1 MTAPS
6 MTASAAP
13 LDVVGLRL
21 HAGAQPHGR
30 VLFGPLDLRIES
42 GHRWI
47 VIGPNGSG
55 KSSLLAALAG
65 VFVASDGLI
74 ALGGRT
80 LGDWRP
86 EQLAKLRAWSP
97 QFWSDPFP
105 ATVRETAALAHRR
118 DRSWRDVASPQS
130 DADVDLVLERLALA
144 DLADADVQT
153 LSGGERQRVA
163 IATALLQ
170 QAPILL
176 LDEPASHLDL
186 AHQRL
191 LVEVLLGHAA
201 AGGSVVASLH
211 DLNLAWDLASHCVL
225 LDGRGG
231 AVAGPREEVL
241 QPARLGAVFGVTV
254 DAIDV
259 AGSMRF
265 VVAAERVSPSVNRS

>member
-1 MTAPS
+1 MA
-6 MTASAAP
+6 AAAP
-13 LDVVGLRL
+13 LDVVALRL
-21 HAGAQPHGR
+21 RAGGRSSER
-30 VLFGPLDLRIES
+30 VLFGPLDLRIEP
-42 GHRWI
+42 GQRW
-47 VIGPNGSG
+47 VVVGPNGSG

-65 VFVASDGLI
+65 VIVASDGRI
-74 ALGGRT
+74 ALNGRA
-80 LGDWRP
+80 LADWP
-86 EQLAKLRAWSP
+86 PAELADMRAWSP

-118 DRSWRDVASPQS
+118 DRHWRDMISPAADPDVVA
-130 DADVDLVLERLALA
+130 VLERLALA

-170 QAPILL
+170 QAPLLL

-191 LVEVLLGHAA
+191 LIEVLLEYAG
-201 AGGSVVASLH
+201 AGGTVVASLH

-225 LDGRGG
+225 LDGSGG
-231 AVAGPREEVL
+231 ALAGRRDDVL
-241 QPARLGAVFGVTV
+241 QAERLGQVFGVSI

-259 AGSMRF
+259 AGSRRF
-265 VVAAERVSPSVNRS
+265 IVSAERASARAGGS

>member
-1 MTAPS
+1 MS
-6 MTASAAP
+6 ASAMAAAAP
-13 LDVVGLRL
+13 LDVVALRL
-21 HAGAQPHGR
+21 RAGGRSSER
-30 VLFGPLDLRIES
+30 VLFGPLDLRIEP
-42 GHRWI
+42 GQRW
-47 VIGPNGSG
+47 VVVGPNGSG

-65 VFVASDGLI
+65 VFVASDGRI
-74 ALGGRT
+74 ALNGRA
-80 LGDWRP
+80 LADWP
-86 EQLAKLRAWSP
+86 PAELADRRAWSP

-118 DRSWRDVASPQS
+118 DRHWRDMISPAADPDVVA
-130 DADVDLVLERLALA
+130 VLERLALA

-170 QAPILL
+170 QAPLLL

-191 LVEVLLGHAA
+191 LIEVLLEYAG
-201 AGGSVVASLH
+201 AGGTVVASLH

-225 LDGRGG
+225 LDGSGG
-231 AVAGPREEVL
+231 ALAGRRDDVL
-241 QPARLGAVFGVTV
+241 QAERLGQVFGVSI

-259 AGSMRF
+259 AGSRRF
-265 VVAAERVSPSVNRS
+265 IVSAERASARAGGS